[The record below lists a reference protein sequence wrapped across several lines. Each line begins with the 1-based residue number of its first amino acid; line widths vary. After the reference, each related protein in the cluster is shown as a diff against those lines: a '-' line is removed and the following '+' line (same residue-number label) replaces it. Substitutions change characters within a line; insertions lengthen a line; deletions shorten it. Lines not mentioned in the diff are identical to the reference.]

1 MSNFKKALI
10 LIAVLSILLPLGTVS
25 ADTGPKLTMDFT
37 FTPQAPGAALT
48 ILSGTLYECDQAD
61 CRDAAPLVVGGP
73 QRFTCDSTTCHALA
87 YGFTQ
92 YHQLEILFSD
102 GKTRKSNVF
111 QTAYFNSTY
120 KVTIRPD
127 DLLVEPQLGLGIF
140 SDLTPFLSLPVTWLL
155 LCGCLA
161 GLLVILLAV
170 FLIRRSRK
178 KK

>member
-1 MSNFKKALI
+1 MSNFKKLLI
-10 LIAVLSILLPLGTVS
+10 LIAVLSVLLPLGTAS
-25 ADTGPKLTMDFT
+25 ADTGPKPTMDFE
-37 FTPQAPGAALT
+37 FTQQTNGAALT
-48 ILSGTLYECDQAD
+48 IGSGILYECELSD
-61 CRDAAPLVVGGP
+61 CQDAAPLVVGGP
-73 QRFTCDSTTCHALA
+73 QRFTCDPIRCHALA

-92 YHQLEILFSD
+92 YHRLEIQFSD

-127 DLLVEPQLGLGIF
+127 DLLVEPQLGPGVF
-140 SDLTPFLSLPVTWLL
+140 TDLTPFLSLPVTWLL

-161 GLLVILLAV
+161 GLLVILPAI

>member
-1 MSNFKKALI
+1 MSNFKKLLI
-10 LIAVLSILLPLGTVS
+10 LIAVLSVLLPLGTAT
-25 ADTGPKLTMDFT
+25 ADTGPKPTMDFEFQQQT
-37 FTPQAPGAALT
+37 PGAALT
-48 ILSGTLYECDQAD
+48 IGSGIFYECEQSD
-61 CRDAAPLVVGGP
+61 CRDETPLVVGGP
-73 QRFTCDSTTCHALA
+73 QRFTCDSTSCHALA

-92 YHQLEILFSD
+92 YHRLEILFSD

-127 DLLVEPQLGLGIF
+127 DLLVEPQLGPGVF
-140 SDLTPFLSLPVTWLL
+140 SDLTPFLYLPVTWLL
-155 LCGCLA
+155 LCCCCA
-161 GLLVILLAV
+161 GILVILLAV